1 MLSKYIVVNFPC
13 SHIALFRETSPLDHR
28 VNLSRKLTELYCAE
42 RQGGQKPERELLMLR
57 VTRQF
62 LSIHGYASVVYFT
75 AIMHCRSEDT
85 HLFGPLCYTSSL
97 SHAHEVLNVSSGD
110 THTHTH
116 YIHHIHCMAFHIS
129 NLPSDTLSPSTLCV
143 LLRPLSAVT
152 DRMTG
157 GRCYDSCLG
166 WWPHSWVPPAP
177 HLGTLAA
184 SHASQTKH

>member
-1 MLSKYIVVNFPC
+1 MQ
-13 SHIALFRETSPLDHR
+13 SHRTERETSPLNHR

-42 RQGGQKPERELLMLR
+42 RQGGQKPERELFMLR

-97 SHAHEVLNVSSGD
+97 SHAHEMLNVSSGD
-110 THTHTH
+110 THTD
-116 YIHHIHCMAFHIS
+116 YIHHIHHMAFHVS
-129 NLPSDTLSPSTLCV
+129 NLPPDTLSPSTLCV

-177 HLGTLAA
+177 HLGTPAA